1 MLPVCANLS
10 PNRPVIRWMSVYVN
24 PSLKRPVI
32 RWMSAKL
39 LSWMWAGMSGS
50 PQLLMCSLAR

>member
-10 PNRPVIRWMSVYVN
+10 PNRPVIRWMSD
-24 PSLKRPVI
+24 
-32 RWMSAKL
+32 KL